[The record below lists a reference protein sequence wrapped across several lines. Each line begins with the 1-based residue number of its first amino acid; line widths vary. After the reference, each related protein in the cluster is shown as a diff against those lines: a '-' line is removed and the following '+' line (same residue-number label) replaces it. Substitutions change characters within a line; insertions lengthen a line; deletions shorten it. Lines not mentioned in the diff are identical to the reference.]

1 MSKRPEESAAANERD
16 RMGDFAKRLKEARQ
30 EAGLEAKPAEPPPPA
45 GLAAYA
51 LRLATELVAGV
62 LVGGLVGYWAF
73 RQLEPSPWAP
83 AAFIGFIGL
92 GAAAGVWNIV
102 RAVKRVN
109 AQLNTGPVPAT
120 PDDEDED

>member
-1 MSKRPEESAAANERD
+1 MSERPEESASADEQGA
-16 RMGDFAKRLKEARQ
+16 MGDFAKRLKEARQ
-30 EAGLEAKPAEPPPPA
+30 EAGLEAKPPEPVPPL
-45 GLAAYA
+45 GLASYA

-62 LVGGLVGYWAF
+62 LVGALIGYWAF
-73 RQLEPSPWAP
+73 KQLEPSTWAP
-83 AAFIGFIGL
+83 LAFIGMVGL
-92 GAAAGVWNIV
+92 GAATGVWNIL